1 VSPTKEI
8 SYFAC
13 AGERL
18 AALDAEGRLK
28 KDFKS
33 AVGPVER
40 LIALSPIRG
49 AVAMIGYKNWENSI
63 LFLDRQGQL
72 LSEKSTGKS
81 DIDWI
86 AANDQHLLVGFNGS
100 AGLQLFDRPAPTPP
114 LELRRLWSKAGLHN
128 CWNTGL
134 GNFGNGFV
142 AATSETHD
150 AVIFLSADGKRTLM
164 KQLGDVTS
172 LEAVP
177 ASRDESLVVAINDI
191 NSGREEVIGLR
202 LDRVSFRAPLG
213 KNPASSPVS
222 WRLRR
227 IVPGRFVGGFPQFA
241 VLRGDGSIV
250 VYDTAGTPLSF
261 LPSNRTR
268 QAIELGPPMQGRDT
282 LLACEAK
289 SLSRYVFPMMSKD
302 TARDFAT
309 IKNPNAELLKIA
321 DGDTAD
327 DLWARALWLSISDTG
342 PSPDEVAS
350 LFLAALRRA
359 KHKAPIYIS
368 FADLGYGPLTLFNS
382 FSGAQETIAKTLG
395 DELKASVP
403 DLVEQQKKPEKE
415 RDPKLI
421 EDIYKDSLVKSMEQL
436 LEQFKRAEREAA
448 DRSNVCYLAAVTEDP
463 GNKAAWLRLA
473 YFSTGARRTRAL
485 AESIRLDPDNAFPF
499 YLKAVAAADQGD
511 WSAVLEAVSA
521 GNRRPVCRLYES
533 PLPAKIHLSYPD
545 HEWLRDMGVVGR
557 PIPYSAFRYFIS
569 MQTSVFTGLRIL
581 STKNLLSQLR
591 EIMLKLMD
599 QADQFQKAGKTAEA
613 VIRLKAAHE
622 MGLQLMRLEPRDT
635 LMFLTGEAIASD
647 LCPALKAAYKTRG
660 ELAQSQ
666 AVEATE
672 KQLKQSIDVFSAARF
687 PKGPKAD
694 DVDQFMRE
702 VAQGTRDDLIEG
714 RQMVEMA
721 LRRSGL
727 IKSPIPGQ
735 KPGK

>member
-1 VSPTKEI
+1 MQLAHVLRHHPRAVGVAEAEFDHVARPVAGGDFDRRGPVSKRSASWLGKRGERRIPLVSARTRPRQYSAWGLRLSASVADPGWVCLRETMQQVSGRLILPACVCACLAIGIPAHCRGSSPDSFGASRLWNVRLSGEVTGACFVVSPAKEI

-40 LIALSPIRG
+40 LIALSPIG
-49 AVAMIGYKNWENSI
+49 EPIVMVGYKNWENSI

-86 AANDQHLLVGFNGS
+86 AANDQHLLVGFNGGG
-100 AGLQLFDRPAPTPP
+100 GLQLFDRPAPTPP

-164 KQLGDVTS
+164 KKLGDVTS

-227 IVPGRFVGGFPQFA
+227 IVPGRFVGDSPQFA

-342 PSPDEVAS
+342 PSPDEFAS

-359 KHKAPIYIS
+359 KHKVPIYIS

-403 DLVEQQKKPEKE
+403 ELVEQQKKPEKE
-415 RDPKLI
+415 RDPKLV

-436 LEQFKRAEREAA
+436 LEQFKRAERESA

-473 YFSTGARRTRAL
+473 YFSTGARRDRAG
-485 AESIRLDPDNAFPF
+485 RVDPARSRQCVSFLP
-499 YLKAVAAADQGD
+499 QG
-511 WSAVLEAVSA
+511 
-521 GNRRPVCRLYES
+521 RRR
-533 PLPAKIHLSYPD
+533 
-545 HEWLRDMGVVGR
+545 
-557 PIPYSAFRYFIS
+557 
-569 MQTSVFTGLRIL
+569 
-581 STKNLLSQLR
+581 
-591 EIMLKLMD
+591 
-599 QADQFQKAGKTAEA
+599 
-613 VIRLKAAHE
+613 
-622 MGLQLMRLEPRDT
+622 
-635 LMFLTGEAIASD
+635 
-647 LCPALKAAYKTRG
+647 
-660 ELAQSQ
+660 
-666 AVEATE
+666 
-672 KQLKQSIDVFSAARF
+672 
-687 PKGPKAD
+687 
-694 DVDQFMRE
+694 
-702 VAQGTRDDLIEG
+702 
-714 RQMVEMA
+714 
-721 LRRSGL
+721 RRSGRL
-727 IKSPIPGQ
+727 ERRPRGHVGREPAARL
-735 KPGK
+735 PAL